1 MYSSL
6 PLDFRISDAA
16 RPSQGW
22 SACEQLL
29 SRYHLQAET
38 DIQYFIQAWDGPHLA
53 GCAGLAGNMVK
64 CVVTDHPWRGCNLTG
79 RLLTEVESIATRL
92 GTPHLFL
99 ATRRKNSDIFR
110 HSGFWPVAEDRR
122 QTVLMENIPGGLHRY
137 CQQLTPLRQ
146 SGKAIAAI
154 VMNANPFTLGHQFL
168 AQRAAEQSDWL
179 HLFLVR
185 EDAAFFP
192 YADRLEMVRQGVA
205 HLPNVTVH
213 EGSSYMISRATFPGY
228 FLKETPQVDQAWSD
242 IDLTIFRDHIAPAL
256 GINRR
261 YIGSEPFCDTT
272 RSYNRSMHLAFQGR
286 IAVIE
291 TERIAPNGGPAISA
305 SEVRRLLIEEQSALL
320 RQKVPATTWQWLK
333 SRFMTPPASP

>member
-1 MYSSL
+1 
-6 PLDFRISDAA
+6 
-16 RPSQGW
+16 
-22 SACEQLL
+22 
-29 SRYHLQAET
+29 
-38 DIQYFIQAWDGPHLA
+38 
-53 GCAGLAGNMVK
+53 
-64 CVVTDHPWRGCNLTG
+64 
-79 RLLTEVESIATRL
+79 
-92 GTPHLFL
+92 
-99 ATRRKNSDIFR
+99 
-110 HSGFWPVAEDRR
+110 
-122 QTVLMENIPGGLHRY
+122 
-137 CQQLTPLRQ
+137 
-146 SGKAIAAI
+146 
-154 VMNANPFTLGHQFL
+154 
-168 AQRAAEQSDWL
+168 
-179 HLFLVR
+179 
-185 EDAAFFP
+185 
-192 YADRLEMVRQGVA
+192 MVRQGVA